1 MAAQTELI
9 LRVQALGEE
18 QITKV
23 SKMLDDLER
32 STQTFSNAQ
41 QRAAMSSSALQERAK
56 QMNEEFN
63 RQHNTMANLLPAIG
77 AFSVAV
83 TAVGYAFMKALLSAT
98 DYVEGLEKANLQTGI
113 SIDFWQKLIKTGAEM
128 NTSFDEIRGA
138 VERME
143 RALEGDGKALAKFG
157 IDIANFKGLSPDEA
171 FRAMAVQ
178 IMAIKDPSERAAA
191 AMSVFGKAGAEIIPV
206 LAAIVSGSVD
216 AQRAMGPDTIRALS
230 GVDRAID
237 GLKTAWGELW
247 HSMMG
252 FVAVNV
258 PLEAFFTHLADGIRM
273 LSDQGL
279 RQLTSQWIGAST
291 ALVKG
296 GEAGIQAMNAYLA
309 STERVTVSTHGT
321 SKAVLEM
328 TETLRKL
335 NVALD
340 ALQKKWEEEAK
351 AEEKAEAAAKK
362 HRQEI
367 VQGQKAAQDRALV
380 AVAASQK
387 EVEAELKRMN
397 FTAAGEKDLT
407 AKLRGEQAAQFLATQ
422 DKFRKSEAE
431 AARYFQRVID
441 GVTRSSGTELQQ
453 AQRVLAEV
461 MARRAELV
469 ANHQATNEQMRQSDA
484 ALAAAQKNVD
494 DAKTQAAIRNGVLI
508 AESAASVL
516 RSLFG
521 KSKAAAIA
529 AAIIDTLASIVK
541 TLAAYPW
548 PWSLAPAAAAAAAGY
563 AEVNKIR
570 SQEAG
575 FRTGTPGTSFVDF
588 GRGSMEM
595 LHGQEA
601 IVTRGQ
607 ADSVAAMVRS
617 AINEANRRG
626 GGAGQPAG
634 TSREPI
640 HVHLHL
646 DSKEVA
652 DVVVRRN
659 RAGLAP
665 MRVT

>member
-1 MAAQTELI
+1 
-9 LRVQALGEE
+9 
-18 QITKV
+18 
-23 SKMLDDLER
+23 
-32 STQTFSNAQ
+32 
-41 QRAAMSSSALQERAK
+41 
-56 QMNEEFN
+56 
-63 RQHNTMANLLPAIG
+63 
-77 AFSVAV
+77 
-83 TAVGYAFMKALLSAT
+83 
-98 DYVEGLEKANLQTGI
+98 
-113 SIDFWQKLIKTGAEM
+113 
-128 NTSFDEIRGA
+128 
-138 VERME
+138 
-143 RALEGDGKALAKFG
+143 
-157 IDIANFKGLSPDEA
+157 
-171 FRAMAVQ
+171 
-178 IMAIKDPSERAAA
+178 
-191 AMSVFGKAGAEIIPV
+191 
-206 LAAIVSGSVD
+206 
-216 AQRAMGPDTIRALS
+216 
-230 GVDRAID
+230 
-237 GLKTAWGELW
+237 
-247 HSMMG
+247 
-252 FVAVNV
+252 
-258 PLEAFFTHLADGIRM
+258 
-273 LSDQGL
+273 
-279 RQLTSQWIGAST
+279 
-291 ALVKG
+291 
-296 GEAGIQAMNAYLA
+296 
-309 STERVTVSTHGT
+309 
-321 SKAVLEM
+321 
-328 TETLRKL
+328 
-335 NVALD
+335 
-340 ALQKKWEEEAK
+340 
-351 AEEKAEAAAKK
+351 
-362 HRQEI
+362 
-367 VQGQKAAQDRALV
+367 
-380 AVAASQK
+380 
-387 EVEAELKRMN
+387 
-397 FTAAGEKDLT
+397 
-407 AKLRGEQAAQFLATQ
+407 
-422 DKFRKSEAE
+422 
-431 AARYFQRVID
+431 
-441 GVTRSSGTELQQ
+441 
-453 AQRVLAEV
+453 
-461 MARRAELV
+461 
-469 ANHQATNEQMRQSDA
+469 MRQSDA